1 MKKWLAILGVFLLVG
16 MVFPVQTVQASG
28 KSEVDLEEMLK
39 GVKEQLAESLE
50 EIDAEKAEEIFDF
63 VKEKFADGSLKTDKG
78 LENAIREG
86 EEKFG
91 MTVDKA
97 TAENVVEVMEKL
109 EKLGFSGEDLVQKA
123 KDLYGKY
130 GADFAD
136 HANEAVSEAVKE
148 AATEAV
154 GGFFKNM
161 WADTKSFFKNV
172 FGK

>member
-1 MKKWLAILGVFLLVG
+1 MKKWLIITGLLLMVGVLL
-16 MVFPVQTVQASG
+16 PAQKVQASE
-28 KSEVDLEEMLK
+28 KKEVDLEELLQD
-39 GVKEQLAESLE
+39 VKEQLKESLE
-50 EIDAEKAEEIFDF
+50 EIDTEKAEEIFDF
-63 VKEKFADGSLKTDKG
+63 VKEKVADGSLKTDKG

-91 MTVDKA
+91 MTVDKE
-97 TAENVVEVMEKL
+97 TAGKVVEVMEKL

-136 HANEAVSEAVKE
+136 HANEAVSEAVEE
-148 AATEAV
+148 AVTEAV
-154 GGFFKNM
+154 SGFFKNV